1 MYDDP
6 YRDLRSVEVKIRLR
20 PDEAR
25 LLSALAE
32 YNRSQRAVIARELL
46 LERLQEM
53 QQVEQHKNIAS

>member
-53 QQVEQHKNIAS
+53 QQVEQNKHLAS

>member
-46 LERLQEM
+46 LERLHEM
-53 QQVEQHKNIAS
+53 QQVEQNKHLAS